1 MRFWDVDSDAGE
13 RHPSSPSWTGGVSS
27 GLCVVLVLFIG
38 LGAHSSKNALA
49 PAAPLLEAEGMS
61 ALLYSMIAASP
72 QLGAIVAPVLWG
84 MAYTWS
90 ERLVQVLVPLGDFL
104 GQLVLVA
111 GLELWAAN
119 AAPHLTEMV
128 LACGLVIF
136 SIARAGVGV
145 VQHAAMARLLL
156 GQSIAMVGCT
166 GTGKT
171 SLARRAG
178 LTPQEAAEE
187 PQEVPTLTVR
197 CHRAVVSDDATA
209 MQVEFREAPIWELVL
224 DAESHFA
231 NGPDGVLFVVD
242 CTRKETVDEV
252 LLHWLHVA
260 RYHCGPQAPF
270 LFVGMKKDLVPQEEV
285 TALQSRLEQ
294 LHLPTLIGSCL
305 DPTFPSSML
314 KELLRLRQHPHAHRG
329 APLLAPL
336 PLLVAGSGGGR
347 SNDLEVLPALQ
358 RAALAADVTP
368 RAPSEAPKSA
378 RESARGRQSREPWQ
392 IARGE
397 VSISARIDAADR
409 GAWQGGGRSPSYFG
423 FWANIPVVAKQVV
436 EQRSGAGSAP
446 AEKLRPSLLYPAVA
460 NSDPDAG
467 HIRRRCNALPG
478 LLLHV
483 DVIRGPSRPP
493 AVQSYW
499 ADAMWKRRMERAC
512 HPSPMWRRLLIL
524 LVEEGDW
531 GGATTWRAD
540 MTNGFHMTGGLR
552 PGPGWKKR
560 TDDRCKH
567 TASLDALIRSPPK
580 GGGAPAPQV
589 FAQLVAICVI
599 SAHLPV
605 LTAFIDNTAGQAA
618 LTKGYGMIWQ
628 RPGDEWHAGIMV
640 NCRRVPSKAKV
651 VDAVS
656 RDDFARARREGWRV
670 WTPASE
676 IMHILA
682 KSVDDLSTL
691 WTKRRSTWCPVLP
704 PAEPER
710 SLLLKRCGAGKANPE
725 DPEEKLRRLLREL
738 SQVECPYLAKF
749 YGACLDEPEQP
760 VYLVMEYMSGGDLE
774 RFLRSKRQELHRPW
788 TPPRSL
794 LLSWSIS
801 AAGAV
806 AFLAGLSP
814 PIAHGNLRP
823 SNLLLCTSLAL
834 RLSPSGA
841 LAPIDHRHQ
850 AEIGAPS
857 LESCLYS
864 APEVLAG
871 EPCNEVEKCIAADVF
886 ALGLVLWLMCTGIRP
901 FQHLDNDGMH
911 KPSDHVM
918 EAFKEGRVPR
928 PSLQAVKDSR
938 FRGLLRQA
946 WHEKPEE
953 RPHPAEILRRLR
965 EIEAVHSFSLSFRVL
980 CMHASGLL
988 LGFVVMIF
996 FGHVVVAICNW
1007 TVPRVLDRSGLIGLQ
1022 ITLLLPNAVSV
1033 FAASCLACC
1042 WGREPVPRSPMR
1054 TLSPS
1059 PSILSFP
1066 LLDEDD
1072 PEAEIEQ
1079 EIAQKSPGRVWALPC
1094 TMSASYDCCGNCGHE
1109 KLQSEKAIWLL
1120 GTWRGL
1126 LLGVLHAF
1134 QSFTNDLLVSRGRNH
1149 KEAGS
1154 VVAVNQMIALLL
1166 MPLVAFSGY
1175 FIGLRI
1181 MLVVIS
1187 LLPFFGTLAL
1197 LAAPS
1202 LLLEA
1207 GLLAIATAATVMPV
1221 LPLVLVPAN
1230 SRSCGKSFGLLDSLY
1245 GLGQATVT
1253 VAIGALREE
1262 GGFEAALPFLAAAF
1276 ASAALLSVWVAHVGQ
1291 AVMERIHKPTYDSH
1305 SPMGVRLN
1313 ITALACQAQHQFW
1326 KLTDEELGA
1335 LLSDE
1340 IADSKDSPAW
1350 LCIMV
1355 DQGSAG
1361 DPARTEM
1368 PMGLYH
1374 ASARVDELCFFSNE
1388 SQNAVFKYDGIT
1400 LFGTYKVEGSC
1411 VQVHWHRKSYTKIG
1425 RTTKQIQEDIDVQ
1438 EEMGIEEN
1446 GYAVRF
1452 RDAVYKHQRLT
1463 GWKDD

>member
-1 MRFWDVDSDAGE
+1 MPNS
-13 RHPSSPSWTGGVSS
+13 
-27 GLCVVLVLFIG
+27 L
-38 LGAHSSKNALA
+38 
-49 PAAPLLEAEGMS
+49 
-61 ALLYSMIAASP
+61 
-72 QLGAIVAPVLWG
+72 
-84 MAYTWS
+84 
-90 ERLVQVLVPLGDFL
+90 
-104 GQLVLVA
+104 
-111 GLELWAAN
+111 
-119 AAPHLTEMV
+119 
-128 LACGLVIF
+128 
-136 SIARAGVGV
+136 
-145 VQHAAMARLLL
+145 
-156 GQSIAMVGCT
+156 SIAMVGCT

-423 FWANIPVVAKQVV
+423 FWANIPVVAKQV
-436 EQRSGAGSAP
+436 
-446 AEKLRPSLLYPAVA
+446 
-460 NSDPDAG
+460 
-467 HIRRRCNALPG
+467 
-478 LLLHV
+478 
-483 DVIRGPSRPP
+483 
-493 AVQSYW
+493 
-499 ADAMWKRRMERAC
+499 
-512 HPSPMWRRLLIL
+512 
-524 LVEEGDW
+524 
-531 GGATTWRAD
+531 
-540 MTNGFHMTGGLR
+540 
-552 PGPGWKKR
+552 
-560 TDDRCKH
+560 
-567 TASLDALIRSPPK
+567 
-580 GGGAPAPQV
+580 
-589 FAQLVAICVI
+589 
-599 SAHLPV
+599 
-605 LTAFIDNTAGQAA
+605 
-618 LTKGYGMIWQ
+618 
-628 RPGDEWHAGIMV
+628 
-640 NCRRVPSKAKV
+640 
-651 VDAVS
+651 
-656 RDDFARARREGWRV
+656 
-670 WTPASE
+670 
-676 IMHILA
+676 
-682 KSVDDLSTL
+682 
-691 WTKRRSTWCPVLP
+691 
-704 PAEPER
+704 ER

-965 EIEAVHSFSLSFRVL
+965 EIEA
-980 CMHASGLL
+980 
-988 LGFVVMIF
+988 
-996 FGHVVVAICNW
+996 
-1007 TVPRVLDRSGLIGLQ
+1007 
-1022 ITLLLPNAVSV
+1022 
-1033 FAASCLACC
+1033 
-1042 WGREPVPRSPMR
+1042 
-1054 TLSPS
+1054 
-1059 PSILSFP
+1059 
-1066 LLDEDD
+1066 
-1072 PEAEIEQ
+1072 
-1079 EIAQKSPGRVWALPC
+1079 
-1094 TMSASYDCCGNCGHE
+1094 MSS
-1109 KLQSEKAIWLL
+1109 
-1120 GTWRGL
+1120 
-1126 LLGVLHAF
+1126 
-1134 QSFTNDLLVSRGRNH
+1134 
-1149 KEAGS
+1149 
-1154 VVAVNQMIALLL
+1154 
-1166 MPLVAFSGY
+1166 
-1175 FIGLRI
+1175 
-1181 MLVVIS
+1181 
-1187 LLPFFGTLAL
+1187 
-1197 LAAPS
+1197 
-1202 LLLEA
+1202 
-1207 GLLAIATAATVMPV
+1207 
-1221 LPLVLVPAN
+1221 
-1230 SRSCGKSFGLLDSLY
+1230 
-1245 GLGQATVT
+1245 
-1253 VAIGALREE
+1253 
-1262 GGFEAALPFLAAAF
+1262 
-1276 ASAALLSVWVAHVGQ
+1276 
-1291 AVMERIHKPTYDSH
+1291 
-1305 SPMGVRLN
+1305 
-1313 ITALACQAQHQFW
+1313 
-1326 KLTDEELGA
+1326 
-1335 LLSDE
+1335 
-1340 IADSKDSPAW
+1340 
-1350 LCIMV
+1350 
-1355 DQGSAG
+1355 
-1361 DPARTEM
+1361 
-1368 PMGLYH
+1368 
-1374 ASARVDELCFFSNE
+1374 E
-1388 SQNAVFKYDGIT
+1388 SQCCSA
-1400 LFGTYKVEGSC
+1400 
-1411 VQVHWHRKSYTKIG
+1411 
-1425 RTTKQIQEDIDVQ
+1425 
-1438 EEMGIEEN
+1438 M
-1446 GYAVRF
+1446 
-1452 RDAVYKHQRLT
+1452 
-1463 GWKDD
+1463 